1 MNLYYYAPSLN
12 SGQSSTNRV
21 KIQISNGDLRQLSQ
35 YTELLNKIQSKKAK
49 IAVIGLGYIGLPT
62 AATFANLCFNV
73 KGFDINFNIIN
84 RINKGE
90 LNVEEPG
97 LKDIVAN
104 AVHNHLLSAT
114 DKASDALFDAD
125 VIITCVQTPLNRE
138 GTVDTSFLKSACQE
152 IASVPKKG
160 RLIIVQS
167 TVPPN
172 TISKVVI
179 PTLEKQNGMKCGRD
193 FFVAY
198 CPERMAPGTG
208 LHDLSENMRLI
219 GGYDQE
225 STDLASSLFRFAT
238 KGPLQLTNVSAAE
251 LSKLAE
257 NAFRY
262 VNIAFAN
269 ELALICKQLN
279 VDVQEVIALA
289 NTHPRVNIHNPGC
302 GAGGPCL
309 SKDTNLL
316 INSAISDVYKP
327 KMLKAAKEINTNMP
341 IYVAQLALN
350 ALKKQGKRF
359 DTSRIAVLGT
369 AYKGCVNDS
378 RDSPSEG
385 IIKELKRNNVP
396 QVVFDP
402 YCNECFGQKKVFDL
416 KEAVTNADCI
426 IIATDHKE
434 FYNLNLAEI
443 KQLMKS
449 NPIIVDGRRTIKADE
464 ATSLGFDYITISQI
478 IKKDKRA
485 NLPKS
490 KLKIP

>member
-1 MNLYYYAPSLN
+1 M
-12 SGQSSTNRV
+12 SSY
-21 KIQISNGDLRQLSQ
+21 K
-35 YTELLNKIQSKKAK
+35 ELLNRIQTKKAK

-62 AATFANLCFNV
+62 AAIFANLGFNV
-73 KGFDINFNIIN
+73 KGIDKNRNIIN
-84 RINKGE
+84 SINHSI
-90 LNVEEPG
+90 LHVEEPG
-97 LKDIVAN
+97 LKDIIAN
-104 AVHNHLLSAT
+104 AVQNHLFSAT
-114 DKASDALFDAD
+114 DDASDALFDAE
-125 VIITCVQTPLNRE
+125 VIIICVQTPLNRA
-138 GTVDTSFLKSACQE
+138 GTADTSFLENACRE
-152 IASVPKKG
+152 IASIPKKG
-160 RLIIVQS
+160 RLLIIQS

-172 TISKVVI
+172 TISNIVI
-179 PTLEKQNGMKCGRD
+179 PTLEKPNMRCGRD

-225 STDLASSLFRFAT
+225 STTLASSLFKFAT
-238 KGPLQLTNVSAAE
+238 KGPLQLTSVPAAE

-257 NAFRY
+257 NAYRY

-279 VDVQEVIALA
+279 VDVKEVIQLA
-289 NTHPRVNIHNPGC
+289 NTHPRVNIHSPGC

-316 INSAISDVYKP
+316 INSAKSAVFKP
-327 KMLKAAKEINTNMP
+327 KVLKAAKEVNTNMP

-350 ALKKQGKRF
+350 ALKSQGKSF
-359 DTSRIAVLGT
+359 NTSRIAILGT

-385 IIKELKRNNVP
+385 IIKELERNNVM

-402 YCNECFGQKKVFDL
+402 YCNESFGQKKVSDL
-416 KEAVTNADCI
+416 KEAVTGADCI

-434 FYNLNLAEI
+434 FFHLNLGEI
-443 KQLMKS
+443 RQLMKS
-449 NPIIVDGRRTIKADE
+449 DPIILDGRRTIKADE
-464 ATSLGFDYITISQI
+464 AVSLGFDYITISQNCRLENN
-478 IKKDKRA
+478 IK
-485 NLPKS
+485 
-490 KLKIP
+490 